1 MMDRRLGRIARP
13 LTRSV
18 RAVSDRWDAVGVR
31 RHAGLLLKGRG
42 DWEIGPFH
50 RARSGIRIARMRSPR
65 DSREA
70 ILKITDEQDGA
81 GGLERERLV
90 LTALGGDRRLAG
102 LHRLLPEVLDAGS
115 AGRWSYLVQGA
126 MPGETATPLLARQP
140 DAILAEASATAARLH
155 DATAIWHA
163 VGPPDLEDWIER
175 PLRTLRS
182 LVEPRA
188 GSSEAQAMDRLRTE
202 VRSAVEGATVPIG
215 WIHGDLWSDN
225 LLIDAQSG
233 RITGIV
239 DWDSALDA
247 GLAAHDQLHL
257 ILYSRKVL
265 KGTEIGAEICKAL
278 GPEPHWD
285 ATELSGFSAGTA
297 ALPGSDEA
305 SRRRLGVLLYWLR
318 LVVVNLIRQRQTTRG
333 RRWLD
338 ANVRAVLACL

>member
-18 RAVSDRWDAVGVR
+18 RAISDRWDAVGVR
-31 RHAGLLLKGRG
+31 RQAGLLLQGAG

-50 RARSGIRIARMRSPR
+50 RARSGIRIARMRSVP

-70 ILKITDEQDGA
+70 ILKITDEQDGS
-81 GGLERERLV
+81 GGLERERRV
-90 LTALGGDRRLAG
+90 LTALAAEPRLAS
-102 LHRLLPEVLDAGS
+102 LRRLLPDVLDAGS
-115 AGRWSYLVQGA
+115 EGRWSYLVQGA
-126 MPGETATPLLARQP
+126 MPGEPATPLLADRR

-155 DATAIWHA
+155 DATAISRA

-188 GSSEAQAMDRLRTE
+188 GSSEAQGMDRLRTE
-202 VRSAVEGATVPIG
+202 TRSAVDGATVRIG

-225 LLIDAQSG
+225 LLVDAQSG
-233 RITGIV
+233 RITAIV

-265 KGTEIGAEICKAL
+265 NGTEIGAEICNAL
-278 GPEPHWD
+278 GPEPRWD
-285 ATELSGFSAGTA
+285 PTELSALSAGTA
-297 ALPGSDEA
+297 TLPGSDEV
-305 SRRRLGVLLYWLR
+305 SRHRLGVLLYWLR
-318 LVVVNLIRQRQTTRG
+318 LVVVNLIRQPQMTRS

-338 ANVRAVLACL
+338 PNVRAVLACL